1 MIVTILHGG
10 GLAGGEPTVVA
21 QLDTSTMLPGDRERA
36 EKLVDEL
43 RQRDAGDQ
51 PIGTDME
58 EYVVEVSRA
67 GGMDS
72 PLVVRNDYDPDN
84 PGMRAIT
91 SLLELGGGV

>member
-1 MIVTILHGG
+1 MIVTVLRGG

-21 QLDTSTMLPGDRERA
+21 RLDTSTMLPGDRERA
-36 EKLVDEL
+36 ERLVDEL
-43 RQRDAGDQ
+43 RQRNAGDQ

-84 PGMRAIT
+84 PGMRTIT
-91 SLLELGGGV
+91 SLLDLSGGV